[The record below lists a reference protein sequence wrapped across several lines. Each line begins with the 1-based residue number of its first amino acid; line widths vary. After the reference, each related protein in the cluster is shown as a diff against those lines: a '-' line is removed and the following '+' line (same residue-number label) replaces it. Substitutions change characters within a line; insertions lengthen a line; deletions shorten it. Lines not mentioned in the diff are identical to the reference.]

1 MSEKLNTPLRV
12 LHNSL
17 TNVIEQ
23 TKKLDDFGAT
33 ELIIVR
39 TLESVL
45 DSIEKSGMK
54 YERAVLLNVFVD
66 SINNDIEG
74 FERYY
79 NNNFVPNHDLTDKHP
94 NDALQ
99 N

>member
-1 MSEKLNTPLRV
+1 MSQKLNTPLRV

-17 TNVIEQ
+17 TNVIEK
-23 TKKLDDFGAT
+23 TKLMSDFGET

-66 SINNDIEG
+66 AINNDIEG

>member
-1 MSEKLNTPLRV
+1 
-12 LHNSL
+12 
-17 TNVIEQ
+17 
-23 TKKLDDFGAT
+23 
-33 ELIIVR
+33 
-39 TLESVL
+39 LESVL

-66 SINNDIEG
+66 AINNDIEG

-79 NNNFVPNHDLTDKHP
+79 NSNFVPNHDLTDKHP

>member
-1 MSEKLNTPLRV
+1 MSQKLNTPLRV

-17 TNVIEQ
+17 TSVIEQ
-23 TKKLDDFGAT
+23 TKLMSDFGET

-66 SINNDIEG
+66 AINKDIEG
-74 FERYY
+74 FERYF
-79 NNNFVPNHDLTDKHP
+79 NDNFVPNTDLTDKHP
-94 NDALQ
+94 KDALQ